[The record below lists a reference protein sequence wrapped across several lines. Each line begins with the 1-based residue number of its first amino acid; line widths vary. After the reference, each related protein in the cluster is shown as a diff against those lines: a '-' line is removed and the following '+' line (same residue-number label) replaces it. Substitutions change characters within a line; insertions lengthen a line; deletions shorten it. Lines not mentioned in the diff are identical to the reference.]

1 MLLGDDDDHSSTL
14 IGFPGKL
21 LHVQKDFIVIASGL
35 SKISPFMSPPLTR
48 DALVANVGQIFRL
61 SGGKPT
67 LFSSLVVFCSS
78 FAILGTP
85 IWALALA
92 YYFYR
97 NVSWENKKIAFTGL
111 FRCTSFG
118 RKS

>member
-1 MLLGDDDDHSSTL
+1 M
-14 IGFPGKL
+14 
-21 LHVQKDFIVIASGL
+21 IASGP

-48 DALVANVGQIFRL
+48 DALAANVGQIFRL

-111 FRCTSFG
+111 FALYIVWPKKLKV
-118 RKS
+118 RKWKLWDSWYNYFFKLA